1 MIKLK
6 YFIVTKKQEN
16 SAYTR
21 NNLKALPFQVVLKRP
36 GMFNTVHTK
45 LHENLISSIED
56 IKEVHFSSKLCFE
69 DNTSRT
75 FNLVALKTMLHEINK
90 P

>member
-6 YFIVTKKQEN
+6 YFIVKKNQEN

-36 GMFNTVHTK
+36 GTFNTVHTE

-56 IKEVHFSSKLCFE
+56 IKEHFSCELCFE

-75 FNLVALKTMLHEINK
+75 FNVVVLKTMLHEIKK

>member
-16 SAYTR
+16 SAYTW

-56 IKEVHFSSKLCFE
+56 IKEHFSSELCFE
-69 DNTSRT
+69 DNTSWT
-75 FNLVALKTMLHEINK
+75 FNLVTLKTMLHEIKK